1 MPAPRFEFKY
11 RIQNATA
18 LAIREYLQAFLEI
31 DRHITNSETLSYP
44 VDSIYLD
51 SPELTT
57 FWNTVHALKCRYKLR
72 VRTYDDHP
80 EAPVFFEIKR
90 RIHDC
95 IMKHRGIVHRSSVDS
110 LLSGRMPSAED
121 MVSSDPEHT
130 EAVERFIQLMLEIQ
144 ATPRAR
150 VRYQREPWVSREDS
164 SVRVTFD
171 RDVFVSP
178 AVDSSMTRQLGPD
191 AARPFGDSVV
201 LEIKFTG
208 RAPAWLTELTQIGG
222 LRRCSAAKYCD
233 GVLTRGT
240 EHFSPECPP
249 PVDINRFAKA
259 EARLNRLAAAPS
271 FSGTASSF
279 A

>member
-11 RIQNATA
+11 RINNATA
-18 LAIREYLQAFLEI
+18 LAIRRYVEGFLEI
-31 DRHITNSETLSYP
+31 DRHITDRESLSYP

-57 FWNTVHALKCRYKLR
+57 FWSTVHAVKCRYKLR

-90 RIHDC
+90 RIHDSVV
-95 IMKHRGIVHRSSVDS
+95 KHRGIVHRSSVDS
-110 LLSGRMPSAED
+110 LLSGRMPTPED
-121 MVSSDPEHT
+121 MVSSDPEHR
-130 EAVERFIQLMLEIQ
+130 EAVERFVQLMLEIQ

-150 VRYQREPWVSREDS
+150 VRYHREPWVSREDS
-164 SVRVTFD
+164 NVRVTFD
-171 RDVFVSP
+171 RDVCVVPVVGS
-178 AVDSSMTRQLGPD
+178 AMTRQLGPD
-191 AARPFGDSVV
+191 AARPFGDGVV
-201 LEIKFTG
+201 LEIKFSG
-208 RAPAWLTELTQIGG
+208 RAPAWINELVQIGG

-233 GVLTRGT
+233 GVLTRGA
-240 EHFSPECPP
+240 EHFSPECPVP
-249 PVDINRFAKA
+249 IDVSRFSKV
-259 EARLNRLAAAPS
+259 EARLKRLAETPS